1 MTIFSR
7 CSINRSCR
15 VVMIYLGAL
24 LQPLAIASDSEQKNL
39 SPLEVLILVISYSGI
54 PWM

>member
-1 MTIFSR
+1 
-7 CSINRSCR
+7 
-15 VVMIYLGAL
+15 MIYLGAL

-39 SPLEVLILVISYSGI
+39 SPLEVSILVISYSGI